1 MWLRIP
7 AALRTLNE
15 LKTIFFEEQVC
26 IRANVEG
33 RIRVVISYLTLLLD
47 RRIRCSF

>member
-15 LKTIFFEEQVC
+15 LKTIFFEEQVY
-26 IRANVEG
+26 IRANVE
-33 RIRVVISYLTLLLD
+33 RRKRVVISYQTILLH
-47 RRIRCSF
+47 RRIRC